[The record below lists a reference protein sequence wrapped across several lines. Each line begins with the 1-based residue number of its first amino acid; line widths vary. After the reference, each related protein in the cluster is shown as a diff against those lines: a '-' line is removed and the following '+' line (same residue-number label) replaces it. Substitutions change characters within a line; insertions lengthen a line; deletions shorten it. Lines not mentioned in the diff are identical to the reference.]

1 MMQPKIK
8 SKVRCTDREVG
19 EVVRVIVDPLSKGI
33 SHIVVKAGAAER
45 LVPVDQH
52 VTACTEEGIELSV
65 SSDALARFEPFRRED
80 YVQVKEVEI
89 PHLERHLDV
98 VPGEVL
104 FAIPDLEKNIARR
117 TFLQRF
123 TNAIGLVLSLPLLYP
138 AFKYIIHPMYR
149 PFDNRWITVGGA
161 GQFRETDVPRLVKF
175 TKTVKEGFLEREFEK
190 SHWAMKAS
198 PEMLEK
204 VYQNRDPE
212 FKDQEGKVV
221 WENDKDMDIVV
232 FSGKCPHLG
241 CAFRWRKH
249 RRFGPSFICPCH
261 LSVFDPAGI
270 LVDGPSPR
278 PLDILPVKLDGSNNL
293 EIIDAEFKAGK
304 EERIRIV

>member
-1 MMQPKIK
+1 MQPKIK

-19 EVVRVIVDPLSKGI
+19 EISRVIVDPLSKGI
-33 SHIVVKAGAAER
+33 SHIVVKTGGRELLIAT
-45 LVPVDQH
+45 DQN
-52 VTACTEEGIELSV
+52 VSACTEEGIELSFP
-65 SSDALARFEPFRRED
+65 SEALARFEPFRRED

-104 FAIPDLEKNIARR
+104 VPIPDLEKNIARR

-123 TNAIGLVLSLPLLYP
+123 THAIGLVLSLPLLYP

-149 PFDNRWITVGGA
+149 PLDNRWIKMGRA
-161 GQFRETDVPRLVKF
+161 EQFRELDVPRLVKF
-175 TKTVKEGFLEREFEK
+175 SKTVKEGFLEREYQK

-198 PEMLEK
+198 PAMLEK
-204 VYQNRDPE
+204 IYQKRETE
-212 FKDQEGKVV
+212 FKDQDGKAI
-221 WENDKDMDIVV
+221 WENNKELDIVV

-249 RRFGPSFICPCH
+249 RRFGPSFVCPCH

-270 LVDGPSPR
+270 VLDGPSPR
-278 PLDILPVKLDGSNNL
+278 SLDILPVKLSGKGAI
-293 EIIDAEFKAGK
+293 EIIDVEFKAGK
-304 EERIRIV
+304 KERIRIV

>member
-1 MMQPKIK
+1 MQPKIK

-19 EVVRVIVDPLSKGI
+19 EITRVIVDPLSKEI
-33 SHIVVKAGAAER
+33 SHIVVRTGGGER
-45 LVPVDQH
+45 LIATDQN
-52 VTACTEEGIELSV
+52 VSACTEEGIELSFP
-65 SSDALARFEPFRRED
+65 SAALSRFEPFRREE

-98 VPGEVL
+98 IPGEALVP
-104 FAIPDLEKNIARR
+104 IPDLEKNIARR

-123 TNAIGLVLSLPLLYP
+123 TNVIGLVLSLPLLYP

-149 PFDNRWITVGGA
+149 PLDNTWIKMGRA
-161 GQFRETDVPRLVKF
+161 EQFRELDVPRLVKF
-175 TKTVKEGFLEREFEK
+175 PKTVKEGFLEREYEK

-204 VYQNRDPE
+204 IYQDRETE
-212 FKDQEGKVV
+212 FKDQDGKVI
-221 WENDKDMDIVV
+221 WENNKESDIVV

-249 RRFGPSFICPCH
+249 KRFGQSFVCPCH

-270 LVDGPSPR
+270 LMDGPSPR
-278 PLDILPVKLDGSNNL
+278 PLDILPVKLSGKGDI